1 MTDTVVALRQA
12 LQAALGTS
20 YTIARELGGGGM
32 SRLFVARDEALGR
45 DVVLKVLPQ
54 DLAQSLSAERFTR
67 EIRLAAALQEP
78 HIVPVLS
85 AGQTA
90 EGLPWYTMPL
100 VKGDSLRARLDAGRV
115 PLTEGIGIL
124 RDVARALAYAHAN
137 GVVHRDIK
145 PENVL
150 LSSGT
155 AVVTDFGI
163 AKALAASKTQA
174 PGGTLTQVG
183 TSLGTPAY
191 MAPEQAAGDGATDHR
206 ADLYAWGVMAYELL
220 SGAHPFADKTT
231 PQALMAAHFG
241 ETPAP
246 LTTSRNGVPTPLG
259 ALVQRCLEKEP
270 AKRPQSAHDLVQ
282 SLDAM
287 GGTGVTVAVPMLGSI
302 RNRAVAVVAVLALV
316 VGGYL
321 SMAQRATTTDYADK
335 SVAVL
340 PFENIGGDSTQ
351 EYFSDGL
358 TDELI
363 GRLAKTGL
371 RVSGRNSSFAFKG
384 KIAAARAVGSALG
397 VATVLTG
404 RVSRLGDKLRVSVEL
419 ASSKNDSVL
428 WTRIIDKKTS
438 EIFAVQRELI
448 EAIVGQFHLR
458 RNAGGGLVA
467 DGTTSLEAHEFY
479 LKGRYLYRTATREGM
494 LASLDQFDRAIQL
507 DPSYA
512 LAYTGKAEAY
522 MGLADGYMAPDITT
536 PKADEAARR
545 ALQLDSTLAQAWVVA
560 GAVDALYN
568 WKWPLARREFDRAL
582 SLDSSNADTRAY
594 EGWYWV
600 ALNRGDRAQQAFEQ
614 SIAKDPRNPLAWFG
628 LLMNA
633 SFGASADTAL
643 STWNRMPAELQGFE
657 YGDAF
662 HGIVLMRTGDTARAE
677 QIFKDAERRMGHRSP
692 TLGIIYAR
700 TGRRA
705 EAVRLLA
712 DIEAT
717 WPRTYIPPEMVAQ
730 LPDALGDTTAM
741 YRWLERGVTM
751 RSGWAFQLGVWKNL
765 FASHRQEPHFKDIQR
780 RIGVPEFGARP

>member
-1 MTDTVVALRQA
+1 MGDA
-12 LQAALGTS
+12 
-20 YTIARELGGGGM
+20 YTIERELGGGGM
-32 SRLFVARDEALGR
+32 SRVFVVRDKSLGR
-45 DVVLKVLPQ
+45 DVVVKVLPQ
-54 DLAQSLSAERFTR
+54 ELAQSLSVERFTR
-67 EIRLAAALQEP
+67 EIKLAAALQEP

-90 EGLPWYTMPL
+90 EGLPWYTMPF
-100 VKGDSLRARLDAGRV
+100 VKGDSLRVRLNAGRV
-115 PLTEGIGIL
+115 PLIESIGIL

-155 AVVTDFGI
+155 AMVTDFGI
-163 AKALAASKTQA
+163 AKALAASTTQA

-183 TSLGTPAY
+183 TSIGTPAY

-206 ADLYAWGVMAYELL
+206 ADLYAWGVMAHELL
-220 SGAHPFADKTT
+220 AGQHPFVDKTT
-231 PQALMAAHFG
+231 PQALMAAHFS

-246 LTTSRNGVPTPLG
+246 LTTSRHGVPTPLG
-259 ALVQRCLEKEP
+259 ALVQRCLEKDP

-282 SLDAM
+282 SLDASA
-287 GGTGVTVAVPMLGSI
+287 VTDVNGAAPPLGSV
-302 RNRAVAVVAVLALV
+302 RHRVVALV
-316 VGGYL
+316 VVMAAVAAGYL
-321 SMAQRATTTDYADK
+321 LTVRRANTTDNADK

-358 TDELI
+358 TDEI
-363 GRLAKTGL
+363 HGRLAATGL
-371 RVSGRNSSFAFKG
+371 RVSGRNASFAFKG
-384 KIAAARAVGSALG
+384 KTAAAREVGSALG

-404 RVSRLGDKLRVSVEL
+404 RVSRLGDKLHVSVEL

-438 EIFAVQRELI
+438 DIFAVQRELI
-448 EAIVGQFHLR
+448 DAIVGQFHL
-458 RNAGGGLVA
+458 APSASGGRVA

-479 LKGRYLYRTATREGM
+479 LKGRYLVRTSTREAV

-507 DPSYA
+507 DANYA
-512 LAYTGKAEAY
+512 SAYTGKAEAY
-522 MGLADGYMAPDITT
+522 VALGDGYMAPDIAY

-568 WKWPLARREFDRAL
+568 WKWPQARREFDRAL
-582 SLDSSNADTRAY
+582 SLDSSNADAYAY

-600 ALNRGDRAQQAFEQ
+600 ALNREDRAQWAFEQ
-614 SIAKDPRNPLAWFG
+614 SISKDSRIPSAWMG

-633 SFGASADTAL
+633 AFGASADTAL
-643 STWNRMPAELQGFE
+643 STWKRMPAELQDIE

-662 HGIVLMRTGDTARAE
+662 HGIVLLRTGDTTRAE
-677 QIFKDAERRMGHRSP
+677 QRFKHAEKSMGHRSP
-692 TLGIIYAR
+692 FLGVIYAR

-717 WPRTYIPPEMVAQ
+717 WPRTYIPPEIVA
-730 LPDALGDTTAM
+730 LVPDALGDTTAM
-741 YRWLERGVTM
+741 YRWLERGVTV

-765 FASHRQEPHFKDIQR
+765 FASHRQEAHFRDIQR
-780 RIGVPEFGARP
+780 RIGVPEGTTRD